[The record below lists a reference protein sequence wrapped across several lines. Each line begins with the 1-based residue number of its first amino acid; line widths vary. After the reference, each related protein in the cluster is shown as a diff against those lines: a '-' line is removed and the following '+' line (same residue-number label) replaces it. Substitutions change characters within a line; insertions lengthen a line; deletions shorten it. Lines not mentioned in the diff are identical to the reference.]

1 MYDLVINELAEQEYA
16 EAAVWYQEQGY
27 GLGDRF
33 RAHVL
38 ETIQVI
44 LKNPQLF
51 NITHKDFHEA
61 VVDVFPFIVVYYVN
75 ERTKTVHISAIF
87 HTSRNPRFKFRKPE

>member
-33 RAHVL
+33 RAH
-38 ETIQVI
+38 
-44 LKNPQLF
+44 
-51 NITHKDFHEA
+51 
-61 VVDVFPFIVVYYVN
+61 
-75 ERTKTVHISAIF
+75 
-87 HTSRNPRFKFRKPE
+87 SRDDSSHH